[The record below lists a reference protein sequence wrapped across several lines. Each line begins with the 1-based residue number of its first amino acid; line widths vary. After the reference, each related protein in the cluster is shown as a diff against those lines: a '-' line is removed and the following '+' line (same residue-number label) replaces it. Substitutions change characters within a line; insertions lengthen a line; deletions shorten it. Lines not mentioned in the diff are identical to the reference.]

1 MIELLIIQYLRLIQQ
16 YNPLTLPFSY
26 PRNRL
31 GTSLKSFILNCFDFG
46 AGAIF
51 DCATAAMHSMALV
64 VFDSARHPFYQKK
77 PRRQASRPHRSCA
90 GAE

>member
-64 VFDSARHPFYQKK
+64 VFDTGFGFLDIAFNAGNLFSFAFAH
-77 PRRQASRPHRSCA
+77 SC
-90 GAE
+90 